1 MDQIRSKRGD
11 VMEQKIKQ
19 DFQIGKNIR
28 KLRKANK
35 LGQTDLVRMLQI
47 DGCDMTRE
55 CLVKIDEEGNG
66 EFNIGDGGIIS
77 ILIAKED
84 FKNEHF
90 ENAVVYWDCY

>member
-19 DFQIGKNIR
+19 DFCIGENIR
-28 KLRKANK
+28 KIRKMRK

-55 CLVKIDEEGNG
+55 GLVKIERCTQHLQASQLYAIRKALNTTYEAL
-66 EFNIGDGGIIS
+66 IDGIN
-77 ILIAKED
+77 D
-84 FKNEHF
+84 
-90 ENAVVYWDCY
+90 

>member
-35 LGQTDLVRMLQI
+35 LGQTDFVRMLQI

-55 CLVKIDEEGNG
+55 CLVKIERCTQHIQASQLHAIRKVLNTTYEAL
-66 EFNIGDGGIIS
+66 IDGT
-77 ILIAKED
+77 D
-84 FKNEHF
+84 
-90 ENAVVYWDCY
+90 D